1 MEMKFL
7 KSIFLVFVSASVLA
21 AARVVVPSLPS
32 GEYYDTEAATNYVVC
47 SVSETDNRFRLFLE
61 LDAMTNNC
69 VLVEFGLDA
78 DSSGALERG
87 EIEFS
92 VGWDCGEWVWR
103 DRLSGCAA
111 SVARDEGRRRLEW
124 VVALNQ
130 DKSAKRLFA
139 FDNGV
144 VFDGVVL
151 STFYNTAWN
160 MARIVRR
167 GSEPDM
173 CVAYDVS
180 VFPLIIKL
188 R

>member
-7 KSIFLVFVSASVLA
+7 KSIFLVFVSVSVLA
-21 AARVVVPSLPS
+21 AARVVVPPLPA
-32 GEYYDTEAATNYVVC
+32 GEYDDTEAATNAVVC
-47 SVSETDNRFRLFLE
+47 SASETDNRFRLFLE

-69 VLVEFGLDA
+69 VLVEFGMDA

-103 DRLSGCAA
+103 DCLSGCAA

-144 VFDGVVL
+144 VFDGAVPP
-151 STFYNTAWN
+151 TFYNATWN
-160 MARIVRR
+160 MTRIVRR
-167 GSEPDM
+167 GPEPDM
-173 CVAYDVS
+173 CATYDVS
-180 VFPLIIKL
+180 VFPLVINL

>member
-21 AARVVVPSLPS
+21 AARVVVPPLPA
-32 GEYYDTEAATNYVVC
+32 GEYDDTEAATNSVVC
-47 SVSETDNRFRLFLE
+47 PATGTDNRFRLSLE

-69 VLVEFGLDA
+69 VIVEFGVDA

-92 VGWDCGEWVWR
+92 VGWDCGEWVWC
-103 DRLSGCAA
+103 DHLSGCGA
-111 SVARDEGRRRLEW
+111 SVARSENRRRLEW

-130 DKSAKRLFA
+130 DKSAKRLLA

-144 VFDGVVL
+144 VFDGVVP

-173 CVAYDVS
+173 CATYDVS
-180 VFPLIIKL
+180 VFPLVINL

>member
-1 MEMKFL
+1 MKFAL
-7 KSIFLVFVSASVLA
+7 YIFLTIVSTFALA
-21 AARVVVPSLPS
+21 AAKVVVPSLPA
-32 GEYYDTEAATNYVVC
+32 GEYDDTEAATNSVVC
-47 SVSETDNRFRLFLE
+47 SASETDNRFRLSLE

-69 VLVEFGLDA
+69 VLVEFGVDA

-111 SVARDEGRRRLEW
+111 SVARDEGRRMLEW
-124 VVALNQ
+124 DVALNQ

-144 VFDGVVL
+144 VFDGAVPP
-151 STFYNTAWN
+151 TFYNAAWN
-160 MARIVRR
+160 MARMVRR
-167 GSEPDM
+167 GPEPDM
-173 CVAYDVS
+173 CATYDVS